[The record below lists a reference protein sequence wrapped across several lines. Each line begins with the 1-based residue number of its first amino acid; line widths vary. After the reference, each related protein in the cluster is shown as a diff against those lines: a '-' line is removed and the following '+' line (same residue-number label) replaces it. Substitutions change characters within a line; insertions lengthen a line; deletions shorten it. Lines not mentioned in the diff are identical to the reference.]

1 MSFSDTAELSHSRT
15 LDVTAVLSFP
25 KLLEPE
31 EGPSGELQ
39 YSCALLLDPG
49 DKAQLDALQAAMNAA
64 IQLKWK
70 NGPPDGLTFPLHQGD
85 AKAYQG
91 YAGKFYL
98 NVRSKDRP
106 VLLAWRNKVPAT
118 ADDLVPGYTVVARIT
133 AFAYDNRSRGV
144 SFALNAIWVIRRG
157 DRLDGRPTEA
167 FVRESIGT
175 MASHQLQIDSDVDEV
190 PDRRLVHRPDEP
202 SRTSGS
208 AQTGNKVAQLLA
220 GLGRPN

>member
-1 MSFSDTAELSHSRT
+1 MSFSDTAELSRSRT

-31 EGPSGELQ
+31 EDQGGNLQ
-39 YSCALLLDPG
+39 YSCALLLDPT
-49 DKAQLDALQAAMNAA
+49 DTTQLDALKAAMNAA

-70 NGPPDGLTFPLHQGD
+70 NGPPDGLTFPLHPGD
-85 AKAYQG
+85 AKGYQG
-91 YAGKFYL
+91 YAGKLYI
-98 NVRSKDRP
+98 NVKSKDRP

-133 AFAYDNRSRGV
+133 AFGYDNRSRGV

-175 MASHQLQIDSDVDEV
+175 MASHQLQIDSEVEEV
-190 PDRRLVHRPDEP
+190 PGHRPARVPHEP
-202 SRTSGS
+202 PVVPAATQTS
-208 AQTGNKVAQLLA
+208 NRVEQLLA
-220 GLGRPN
+220 RLGRPN

>member
-1 MSFSDTAELSHSRT
+1 MSLSDSAELSRSRT

-31 EGPSGELQ
+31 AGPDGQLQ
-39 YSCALLLDPG
+39 YSCALLLDPA
-49 DKAQLDALQAAMNAA
+49 DKAQLDALQVAMNAA

-70 NGPPDGLTFPLHQGD
+70 GDPPDGLNYPLYQGD
-85 AKAYQG
+85 TKPYAG
-91 YAGKFYL
+91 YAGKFFI
-98 NVRSKDRP
+98 NAKSKDRP

-133 AFAYDNRSRGV
+133 AFGYDNRQRGV

-157 DRLDGRPTEA
+157 DRLDGRPTVA

-175 MASHQLQIDSDVDEV
+175 LASHQLQLDSEVDEV
-190 PDRRLVHRPDEP
+190 PDRGLVHTSIEP
-202 SRTSGS
+202 RMTSGS
-208 AQTGNKVAQLLA
+208 AQTSNKVAQLLA